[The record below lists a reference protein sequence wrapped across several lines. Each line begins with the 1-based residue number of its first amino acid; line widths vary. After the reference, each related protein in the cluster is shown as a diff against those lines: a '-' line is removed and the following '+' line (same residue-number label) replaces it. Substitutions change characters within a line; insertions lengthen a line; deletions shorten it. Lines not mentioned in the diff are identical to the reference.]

1 MKKTIKKTIANI
13 SVGILDMLE
22 KTGILHTHMKQK
34 ITPHEKY
41 IWQIFDDNQL
51 RLLPKGNKVSYFSN
65 NSSTRYMPSNLINSG
80 THTITVPENLP
91 TDILANRGIVSGG
104 FAEHTKGYYHSRK
117 NKKFTDVLCVVRGV
131 LSVKYDGKK
140 YKLRKGEGLVIPP
153 NRLCDSY
160 IEVPKSNLFWMHFK
174 NNAYWNRIFGSEII
188 VKPFSRF
195 DDIHSIMHVYLNEVY
210 GKHRS
215 MLILESL
222 ADTLAELMKDE
233 FSSNLRAT
241 KQEQHDKIV
250 NMLSMVE
257 RNPERKWK
265 SESIANELS
274 ISVKQLDEFCLSH
287 TAQTFPKFVLKT
299 RMQIAKEMLK
309 SNSLTIGEIAKKVG
323 YATPYSF
330 SRVFKNYYGKSPRN
344 WEM

>member
-1 MKKTIKKTIANI
+1 
-13 SVGILDMLE
+13 
-22 KTGILHTHMKQK
+22 MKQK

-91 TDILANRGIVSGG
+91 TDILAKRGIVSGG
-104 FAEHTKGYYHSRK
+104 FAEHTKGYYHSRR

-140 YKLRKGEGLVIPP
+140 YKLRKGEALIIPP

-188 VKPFSRF
+188 IKPLARF
-195 DDIHSIMHVYLNEVY
+195 NDIHSVMHVYLNEVY

-215 MLILESL
+215 MIILEAL
-222 ADTLAELMKDE
+222 ADTLAELIKGE
-233 FSSNLRAT
+233 FLPNQRAT
-241 KQEQHDKIV
+241 KQEQRDRLAE
-250 NMLSMVE
+250 MLSRVAK
-257 RNPERKWK
+257 NPEKKWR
-265 SESIANELS
+265 SMDVAGELC
-274 ISVKQLDEFCLSH
+274 ISVKQLDEFCLEY
-287 TAQTFPKFVLKT
+287 TAQTFPKYVLKT
-299 RMQIAKEMLK
+299 RMTIAKEMMK
-309 SNSLTIGEIAKKVG
+309 SKGLTMAEIAKRVG

-330 SRVFKNYYGKSPRN
+330 SRIFKSYYGSSPRN
-344 WEM
+344 YDGA

>member
-1 MKKTIKKTIANI
+1 
-13 SVGILDMLE
+13 
-22 KTGILHTHMKQK
+22 MKQK

-91 TDILANRGIVSGG
+91 TDILAKRGIVSGG

-140 YKLRKGEGLVIPP
+140 YKLRKGECLVIPP

-174 NNAYWNRIFGSEII
+174 NNAYWNGIFGSEILI
-188 VKPFSRF
+188 KPLARF
-195 DDIHSIMHVYLNEVY
+195 DDIHSVMHVYLNEVY

-222 ADTLAELMKDE
+222 ADTLAELIKNE
-233 FSSNLRAT
+233 FAANCRST
-241 KQEQHDKIV
+241 KKEIEDKLAE
-250 NMLSMVE
+250 MLTEVE
-257 RNPERKWK
+257 RNPEADWK
-265 SESIANELS
+265 SAEVARRFCISI
-274 ISVKQLDEFCLSH
+274 KQLDEFCL
-287 TAQTFPKFVLKT
+287 TYAAQTFSKFVLKT
-299 RMQIAKEMLK
+299 RMKIAKEILK
-309 SNSLTIGEIAKKVG
+309 SDSLTLEEIAKRVG
-323 YATPYSF
+323 YGTPYSF
-330 SRVFKNYYGKSPRN
+330 SRVFKSYYGVSPRHFN
-344 WEM
+344 GA